1 MDRKTFIQKTAGAV
15 LITIPAYSLLGCS
28 SSDNGPDNNPNPNPN
43 PNPTGNCLANG
54 TRTTIGTNHGH
65 TLVVSKEDVN
75 AGVQKVYSIM
85 GSSGHDHAV
94 TLTAAN
100 FTSLKNNNGI
110 TVTSTAGDG
119 HTHSVSVSCA

>member
-28 SSDNGPDNNPNPNPN
+28 SSDNGTDNPDPDPDPK
-43 PNPTGNCLANG
+43 GDCLANG
-54 TRTTIGTNHGH
+54 TKTAIGTNHGH
-65 TLVVSKEDVN
+65 TLTVSTADIN

-85 GSSGHDHAV
+85 GSSGHDHVV

-100 FTSLKNNNGI
+100 FTALKSNSGI
-110 TVTSTAGDG
+110 SVTSTAGDG
-119 HTHSVSVSCA
+119 HTHTVSVSCA